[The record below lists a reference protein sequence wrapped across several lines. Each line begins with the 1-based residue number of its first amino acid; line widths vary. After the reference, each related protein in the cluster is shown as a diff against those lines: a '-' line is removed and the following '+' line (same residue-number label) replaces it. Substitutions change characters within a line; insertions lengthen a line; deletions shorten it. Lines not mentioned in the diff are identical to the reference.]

1 MEERKLIK
9 ITMEY
14 DNGDKQ
20 YIEGDDAERWLEAL
34 NSTIVLDYTHR
45 GHAQNI
51 LKDMTWRHD

>member
-9 ITMEY
+9 IIMEY

-20 YIEGDDAERWLEAL
+20 YIEGDDAERWLKAL

-51 LKDMTWRHD
+51 LKDITWRNV